1 MKLTELRLN
10 ILDLV
15 FKLRN
20 LRVFDNKLLIKMF
33 IDGVDILEEDCFLV
47 KDFDIVGVDLIDLF
61 SQ

>member
-20 LRVFDNKLLIKMF
+20 LRVFDNKLLIEIF
-33 IDGVDILEEDCFLV
+33 IHRINILEEDCFLV

-61 SQ
+61 S